1 MAMKV
6 MLKEIEIKKNI
17 NSKNKQKNLIFL
29 SLLIIIKKQL
39 HVRYFLF
46 SFTIST
52 IVDIVIQLYCNT
64 LLLFTLVS
72 SHFLFLIIPESQS
85 FANYIAKRGTV
96 LL

>member
-1 MAMKV
+1 MKV

-17 NSKNKQKNLIFL
+17 NSKNKQK
-29 SLLIIIKKQL
+29 KQL
-39 HVRYFLF
+39 NLSVPFNNNKKNNYTWDTSYL
-46 SFTIST
+46 
-52 IVDIVIQLYCNT
+52 VLQYLQLYCNT

-85 FANYIAKRGTV
+85 FANYIAKRGIV

>member
-17 NSKNKQKNLIFL
+17 NSKNKQK
-29 SLLIIIKKQL
+29 KQL
-39 HVRYFLF
+39 NLSVPFNNNKKNNYTWDTSYL
-46 SFTIST
+46 
-52 IVDIVIQLYCNT
+52 VLQYLQLYCNT

-85 FANYIAKRGTV
+85 FANYIAKRGIV

>member
-17 NSKNKQKNLIFL
+17 KVKTNKKNNLIFL

-39 HVRYFLF
+39 HVGYFLF

-52 IVDIVIQLYCNT
+52 IIL
-64 LLLFTLVS
+64 
-72 SHFLFLIIPESQS
+72 
-85 FANYIAKRGTV
+85 
-96 LL
+96 

>member
-17 NSKNKQKNLIFL
+17 NSKNKQK
-29 SLLIIIKKQL
+29 KQL
-39 HVRYFLF
+39 NLSVPFNNNKKNNYTWDTSL
-46 SFTIST
+46 
-52 IVDIVIQLYCNT
+52 VLQYLQLYCNT

-85 FANYIAKRGTV
+85 FANYIAKRGIV

>member
-1 MAMKV
+1 MKV

-17 NSKNKQKNLIFL
+17 NSKNKQK
-29 SLLIIIKKQL
+29 KQL
-39 HVRYFLF
+39 NLSVPFNNDKKNNYTWDTSYL
-46 SFTIST
+46 
-52 IVDIVIQLYCNT
+52 VLQYLQLYCNT

-85 FANYIAKRGTV
+85 FANYIAKRGIV